1 MDASQGIFTEY
12 KKRDAGHNAIYNV
25 NDLLCPEFAAP
36 GGPEQVKWVGKLPEK
51 YLKNG

>member
-1 MDASQGIFTEY
+1 MEKAKSLLNKAQGIFAEY

-36 GGPEQVKWVGKLPEK
+36 GGPEQVK
-51 YLKNG
+51 